1 MAHTLRRSRSKYGRT
16 RRQRRKQRR
25 MRGGG
30 IFNDFINKFKP
41 ATPEEKCEN
50 AKQAAEEVCSSVS
63 APSSEPVVEQQSGDE
78 LSPPSELDSLVPENQ
93 LENPDSVAAMSDMS
107 PSYPEDIAATP
118 ALNTEMMP
126 PPNMSE
132 PEPVGMMP
140 PPSMSEPVGV
150 GMEQKSLTQQQPPP
164 LPMQTVNFGGSR
176 RKNKKKNKKQSRR
189 KKRNLENRKNDY
201 RIFFS
206 YFHIFIFFLYFVI
219 FCIYDLI
226 YLSSL

>member
-25 MRGGG
+25 IRGGG
-30 IFNDFINKFKP
+30 IFDDIINKFKP

-93 LENPDSVAAMSDMS
+93 LENSNSVAMSDMS
-107 PSYPEDIAATP
+107 PSYPEDIAVTTGTP
-118 ALNTEMMP
+118 ASN
-126 PPNMSE
+126 
-132 PEPVGMMP
+132 PEMMP

-150 GMEQKSLTQQQPPP
+150 GMEQKSLTQQQPLP

-189 KKRNLENRKNDY
+189 KKMKSRKQKK
-201 RIFFS
+201 
-206 YFHIFIFFLYFVI
+206 
-219 FCIYDLI
+219 
-226 YLSSL
+226 